1 MSKRSN
7 DDIFNSLEILDE
19 YAHMAPRK
27 ALYIV
32 KAVVDKKP
40 MMPSATRL
48 KGFGKIYGKTH
59 DDLLVECSK
68 VLGKIRYLET
78 RGVMRLLEKLVAH
91 KNKQVKADALKGFEN
106 LAQYNLFVLQQIEY
120 KTQEQILNEVDGWS
134 NRRLLK
140 NSDIVITVAKELLTP
155 TFEGHSMPDYKTFT
169 LHSGPLV
176 VTPALK
182 TIRKRTISL
191 LKRLYDISNGLAS
204 RTKILQAFQGA
215 TQTPHSHLYG
225 DDLEQM
231 VWEDTNSVID
241 IYLEILPQA
250 ENEIIQDIEEQK
262 IWFIRRFEKK
272 PPTKL
277 SELDE
282 AIKSNS
288 SYGMFRIFVGYD
300 GRLDPEFDY
309 NRDRETRSQ
318 KVNEFVTDLTDSNFD
333 DWRKRILSV
342 MKNHAVSEQGSYGY
356 FEMFLTQLAEKKPNL
371 AIRLIEEN
379 EKEIAPFLISLLSGL
394 WKSDIKKAK
403 EMIAHWV
410 DEGKYLYTWAFIFVV
425 VNDFDEPLF
434 KRIIGRA
441 KDLKDVRALNNA
453 LRSLLHHYPNNKH
466 LKSIFIHLIN
476 VLNSQKNTWWVDNLW
491 FKGDSILND
500 LTEDD
505 WETIFDGLLLLPNI
519 DYQAEEILKFVAV
532 KHPEKVIAF
541 FHKRVEIKSKKKRG
555 IDDRY
560 DGVPFNFHKLGE
572 TLRPHAAVIVPI
584 LLSWYGDGGTKHS
597 WSFRWEASHL
607 FEEIFP
613 GLDPVVEHALIE
625 EIKKGTKES
634 RDVVFS
640 VLSKYKGG
648 SHLWGVVKAL
658 IKQYSKSKK
667 YKEVRDH
674 LFGYLTQT
682 GVVTGEDGFV
692 RAYEAKKTEIQDLK
706 NDSDRS
712 IRKFATEYE
721 AYLNDR
727 ITFEQKRTNEQIEL
741 MKRGLN

>member
-1 MSKRSN
+1 MSKIGN
-7 DDIFNSLEILDE
+7 NDIFNSLEILDE

-27 ALYIV
+27 ALHVV
-32 KAVVDKKP
+32 KAVMGKKP
-40 MMPSATRL
+40 MKPSATRL

-59 DDLLVECSK
+59 DDLLVECTK

-78 RGVMRLLEKLVAH
+78 RGVMKLLEKLVAQ
-91 KNKQVKADALKGFEN
+91 KNKQVKNDALKGFEN

-120 KTQEQILNEVDGWS
+120 KTQEQILNEIEGWS

-140 NSDIVITVAKELLTP
+140 NSEIVITIAKELLTP

-176 VTPALK
+176 VTFALK

-191 LKRLYDISNGLAS
+191 LKKLYGISNDLAS
-204 RTKILQAFQGA
+204 RTKILQAFQSA

-225 DDLEQM
+225 EDLEQM
-231 VWEDTNSVID
+231 VWEATNSVID
-241 IYLEILPQA
+241 IYLDILSKA

-272 PPTKL
+272 HPTKL

-288 SYGMFRIFVGYD
+288 SYGMFRVFVGYD

-318 KVNEFVTDLTDSNFD
+318 KVDEFVSDLSDSNFD
-333 DWRKRILSV
+333 GWRKRILSV
-342 MKNHAVSEQGSYGY
+342 VKNHAVSEQGSYGY
-356 FEMFLTQLAEKKPNL
+356 FEVFLTKLAEKKPAL

-379 EKEIAPFLISLLSGL
+379 EKEIAPFLISLLLGL
-394 WKSDIKKAK
+394 WKSDLKKAK
-403 EMIAHWV
+403 ELISHWV

-425 VNDFDEPLF
+425 VDDFDELLF
-434 KRIIGRA
+434 KNIISKA
-441 KDLKDVRALNNA
+441 KDEKDARALNNG
-453 LRSLLHHYPNNKH
+453 LRSLLHHYPKNKH
-466 LKSIFIHLIN
+466 LKSIFIDLIKI
-476 VLNSQKNTWWVDNLW
+476 LNSQKNTWWVDNLW

-505 WETIFDGLLLLPNI
+505 WKTIFNGLLLLPNI
-519 DYQAEEILKFVAV
+519 DYQAEEILKFVAD

-541 FHKRVEIKSKKKRG
+541 FHTRVEIKSKKRRG

-572 TLRPHAAVIVPI
+572 ALRHHAVVIVPI
-584 LLSWYGDGGTKHS
+584 LLSWYADGGNKHN
-597 WSFRWEASHL
+597 WLFRWEASHL

-613 GLDPVVEHALIE
+613 GLNPVVEQVLISQV
-625 EIKKGTKES
+625 KKETKNS
-634 RDVVFS
+634 RDIVFS

-658 IKQYSKSKK
+658 IKQYSKSKE

-692 RAYEAKKTEIQDLK
+692 RAYESKKTEIQDLK
-706 NDSDRS
+706 NDSDKS